1 MTDITEVFN
10 HYLDQYDSIDIAEAE
25 FKKNLHEDSQLRDE
39 YREWCH
45 NVGCTEKS
53 GFIDYA
59 EEYVE
64 NQNDV
69 WNSLND
75 FDE

>member
-39 YREWCH
+39 YRAIMSAAQRKADLSITPKNMWRIRMMCGTH
-45 NVGCTEKS
+45 
-53 GFIDYA
+53 
-59 EEYVE
+59 
-64 NQNDV
+64 
-69 WNSLND
+69 
-75 FDE
+75 